1 MLRSLDYRIIDPD
14 EGYLKPYLL
23 EGEACTLPVKW
34 KERSVASRAAKGLT
48 PAVRAVLRAAKPG
61 AIGSCWADSPAV
73 FPGPIGSGLVFVYC
87 I

>member
-1 MLRSLDYRIIDPD
+1 MLRSLDYRIIDPG
-14 EGYLKPYLL
+14 EGYLGPYLL

-34 KERSVASRAAKGLT
+34 KEGSVTTGNS
-48 PAVRAVLRAAKPG
+48 G

-73 FPGPIGSGLVFVYC
+73 FPGAIGSGLVFVYC